1 LGVALEAL
9 GVANK
14 VRRAL
19 SAAKIKASA
28 FIEGSLALLLCASN
42 EKPDKYFI
50 FFADRPLIWW
60 NTNNFL
66 KEVGFGPK
74 WLASS
79 QTPNPN
85 PLLNLGEL
93 LK

>member
-1 LGVALEAL
+1 MALEAL

-28 FIEGSLALLLCASN
+28 FIEGSLALLLCTSN
-42 EKPDKYFI
+42 GKPDKYFI
-50 FFADRPLIWW
+50 FFADLPLIWW

-79 QTPNPN
+79 QTPNPK

>member
-1 LGVALEAL
+1 MALEAL

-28 FIEGSLALLLCASN
+28 FIEVSLALLLCASN
-42 EKPDKYFI
+42 EKPVKYFI
-50 FFADRPLIWW
+50 FFADRPVIWW

-79 QTPNPN
+79 QTPNPK